1 MLRPAIASLLFGSI
15 SRHLPKAAHASAVAS
30 MLRMALRCVLA
41 ALRHAHSRGFVH
53 CDIKPEN
60 VYYSVAPT
68 GEITYKLGDFGLAT
82 FADETGATTDRVY
95 AGTMVFMDK
104 PCLAAW
110 ERDEQWAVCC
120 CVDPTFCCAWGE
132 DENCKS
138 RDEDWED
145 EEEGMRD
152 EELVERVDAMKRE
165 VDALL
170 ALVVVLLVVVGA
182 LIVYLVPWRRRP
194 AFASPSLS
202 VELNPTTYN
211 ELGRGSSVVEGI

>member
-1 MLRPAIASLLFGSI
+1 MSAYAVGAPNRV
-15 SRHLPKAAHASAVAS
+15 LPPQKETEEEDPDEDEDQAGYFRYCRENGLAPKNWDARRQAYPYEDEKAAGYQSGT
-30 MLRMALRCVLA
+30 C
-41 ALRHAHSRGFVH
+41 GF
-53 CDIKPEN
+53 
-60 VYYSVAPT
+60 
-68 GEITYKLGDFGLAT
+68 
-82 FADETGATTDRVY
+82 
-95 AGTMVFMDK
+95 
-104 PCLAAW
+104 AAW

-145 EEEGMRD
+145 EDAEGMLD

-165 VDALL
+165 VDALM
-170 ALVVVLLVVVGA
+170 ALVIVLLVVVGA
-182 LIVYLVPWRRRP
+182 LILYLVPWRRRP

-211 ELGRGSSVVEGI
+211 ELGRGSVEGI

>member
-1 MLRPAIASLLFGSI
+1 M
-15 SRHLPKAAHASAVAS
+15 SREW
-30 MLRMALRCVLA
+30 VLA
-41 ALRHAHSRGFVH
+41 A
-53 CDIKPEN
+53 
-60 VYYSVAPT
+60 
-68 GEITYKLGDFGLAT
+68 KLGCARRQ
-82 FADETGATTDRVY
+82 APYPYEDEKA
-95 AGTMVFMDK
+95 AGYQSGTCGF
-104 PCLAAW
+104 AAW

-138 RDEDWED
+138 RDGEWED
-145 EEEGMRD
+145 EDAEGMLD

-182 LIVYLVPWRRRP
+182 PIVYLVPWRRRP

-211 ELGRGSSVVEGI
+211 ELGRRSTRDLSVFVLNSMGEQQGPRLCGVPWQRGR